1 MGCCGHRKKQT
12 ATYSD
17 QKWDHIQ
24 LSDFRSKGCGTPF
37 AYGYLWFLLI
47 ISVVVY
53 AVDSFI
59 AVQLLA
65 FDRWSSTIDP
75 GIPFKVSKWIFSI
88 CIILSFVNLGY
99 EAIIAYR
106 IIRRGNVAESYLDP
120 LAVRWQSIRVGS
132 GQGWRRFLVFAEL
145 TKSKKGAEYI
155 AIFTYFSLKA
165 WIRVLVCSGPRQVVN
180 AFTLKSVY
188 EAKLSVSSPS
198 VGGSLSGFFD
208 KLRAFGQEDYRQAVI
223 VGGMAFTFVVW
234 VFSLLFLIAGILFY
248 VFFLFHWIPRADGG
262 LSGYCIRK
270 TNQAVLKI
278 VTQKVNKAL
287 AKEEANRFK
296 VAKKNGEKVP
306 IARTATLPDI
316 GPAQED
322 GLPQMPMLG
331 RNETMTTLPQY
342 ESRPGTPS
350 MIELGVMDQKRP
362 LPSRTGT
369 MQSATSYS
377 SRAPLVGGAA
387 EMGYGRSSPAPSLP
401 DLDLSTVPPMRPG
414 TSNSNRSFGRPGHN
428 PSQSGSSMRSASNPY
443 APSVRSPT
451 AQTSNYRG
459 PDNGLP
465 RQQPPARQ
473 YEAYRPEGRPS
484 PAPSAPPAYRNG
496 TPAMRPGP
504 GYPQPPP
511 RSATAGPVPQR
522 GPPPTQGSMGDYFD
536 RSGTPATRP
545 TPPQDFMNRPGTSQS
560 QRGGPFGYDVESQ
573 MDRRY

>member
-12 ATYSD
+12 ADYSD

-24 LSDFRSKGCGTPF
+24 LSDFKAKGCGTGF

-47 ISVVVY
+47 ISVIVY
-53 AVDSFI
+53 GVDSFI

-65 FDRWSSTIDP
+65 FDRWSSGIDP
-75 GIPFKVSKWIFSI
+75 GIPFDVSKWIFSI

-99 EAIIAYR
+99 EGIIAYR
-106 IIRRGNVAESYLDP
+106 IIKRGNVAESYLDP

-165 WIRVLVCSGPRQVVN
+165 WVRVLVCSGPRQVVN

-198 VGGSLSGFFD
+198 VGGSLTGFFD
-208 KLRAFGQEDYRQAVI
+208 KLKAFAEADYRQAII
-223 VGGMAFTFVVW
+223 VGGMAFTLVVW
-234 VFSLLFLIAGILFY
+234 VFSVLFFIAGILFY

-278 VTQKVNKAL
+278 VTKKVNKAL
-287 AKEEANRFK
+287 AKEEAQRAK
-296 VAKKNGEKVP
+296 VAMKHGEKGP
-306 IARTATLPDI
+306 ISRTATLPDI
-316 GPAQED
+316 GLVKD
-322 GLPQMPMLG
+322 DSLPQMPMFG

-342 ESRPGTPS
+342 ESRPGTAGT
-350 MIELGVMDQKRP
+350 IELGAMDQKRP

-369 MQSATSYS
+369 MQSASSYS

-387 EMGYGRSSPAPSLP
+387 DMGYGRSSPAPSLP
-401 DLDLSTVPPMRPG
+401 DLDMSAIPPMRPG

-428 PSQSGSSMRSASNPY
+428 PSQSGSSIRSASNPY
-443 APSVRSPT
+443 APSVRSPPGY
-451 AQTSNYRG
+451 ASSYRG
-459 PDNGLP
+459 PDNGPP
-465 RQQPPARQ
+465 RQQPPRQ

-496 TPAMRPGP
+496 TPTMRPGP
-504 GYPQPPP
+504 GQPQPPP
-511 RSATAGPVPQR
+511 RSATAGSFQQR
-522 GPPPTQGSMGDYFD
+522 GPPPARGPAGDYFD
-536 RSGTPATRP
+536 RSGTPVSRP
-545 TPPQDFMNRPGTSQS
+545 APPQDYMNRPGTSQS
-560 QRGGPFGYDVESQ
+560 QRGGPWGHDVESQ